1 MLGLQLKGI
10 RKCDIKTIAIG
21 LQKSACWS
29 RLSMTNSRRDVWS
42 AVIFFM
48 LVACTALSLS
58 FTVSLMF
65 YKIGLPADIG
75 SYVRLNLFVS
85 CCVALPTAIIA
96 SLHDFHMRAYQH
108 RLEEMAW
115 TDALT
120 GLLNRRFFIHAAE
133 EERSRMRRTKQ
144 SAAIVLIDLDHFKEV
159 NDLHGHP
166 GGDLVLKEIA
176 AIAHS
181 ELRGPFDRL
190 GRWGGE
196 EFVVLLSCVS
206 KEQAIIV
213 CERLRRRIEEATIAV
228 GDKQVSVTASF
239 GLCMMSPETPLNVAV
254 DCADGALYEVKRLGR
269 NQVLFRDVPEGES
282 PPIVTTLP
290 IRRRF
295 GARAQHEKIVKLRAT
310 DNVSI
315 LERKVASN

>member
-1 MLGLQLKGI
+1 M
-10 RKCDIKTIAIG
+10 
-21 LQKSACWS
+21 SF
-29 RLSMTNSRRDVWS
+29 SRRDLWS
-42 AVIFFM
+42 AISFFM

-58 FTVSLMF
+58 FTVSLIF
-65 YKIGLPADIG
+65 YSLGLPANIDAYI
-75 SYVRLNLFVS
+75 RLNLFVS
-85 CCVALPTAIIA
+85 GCVAIPTAIIA

-133 EERSRMRRTKQ
+133 EERLRMRRTNQ
-144 SAAIVLIDLDHFKEV
+144 SAALVLLDLDHFKEV
-159 NDLHGHP
+159 NDLHGHA
-166 GGDLVLKEIA
+166 GGDIVLKEVA

-206 KEQAIIV
+206 REHALLV
-213 CERLRRRIEEATIAV
+213 CERLRRRLEETTV
-228 GDKQVSVTASF
+228 MLGDKEVSVTASF
-239 GLCMMSPETPLNVAV
+239 GMCMMSPDTPLSAAIE
-254 DCADGALYEVKRLGR
+254 CADGALYEVKRLGR
-269 NQVLFRDVPEGES
+269 NKVLCHEVPEGEAA
-282 PPIVTTLP
+282 PIVTALP

-295 GARAQHEKIVKLRAT
+295 GLRSHEESKLPPPANDRAEDAVRQARAR
-310 DNVSI
+310 
-315 LERKVASN
+315 

>member
-1 MLGLQLKGI
+1 M
-10 RKCDIKTIAIG
+10 TI
-21 LQKSACWS
+21 
-29 RLSMTNSRRDVWS
+29 SRRDIWS
-42 AVIFFM
+42 AVNFFM

-58 FTVSLMF
+58 FTVSLLF
-65 YKIGLPADIG
+65 YKMGLPTDIS

-85 CCVALPTAIIA
+85 GCVAVPTAIIA
-96 SLHDFHMRAYQH
+96 SLHDFHMRAYQR

-144 SAAIVLIDLDHFKEV
+144 NAAVVLIDLDHFKEV
-159 NDLHGHP
+159 NDLYGHS

-196 EFVVLLSCVS
+196 EFVVLLSGVS
-206 KEQAIIV
+206 KEHAMIV
-213 CERLRRRIEEATIAV
+213 CERLRSRIEEATVLV
-228 GDKQVSVTASF
+228 GDKEVSVTASF
-239 GLCMMSPETPLNVAV
+239 GLCMMSPETPLNAAI

-269 NQVLFRDVPEGES
+269 NKVLFRDVPEGEAA
-282 PPIVTTLP
+282 PIVTTLP

-295 GARAQHEKIVKLRAT
+295 GSRVPQNATLHPPANDGAGEPARKA
-310 DNVSI
+310 
-315 LERKVASN
+315 ASN

>member
-1 MLGLQLKGI
+1 M
-10 RKCDIKTIAIG
+10 TI
-21 LQKSACWS
+21 
-29 RLSMTNSRRDVWS
+29 SRRDVWS
-42 AVIFFM
+42 AVNFFM

-58 FTVSLMF
+58 FTVSLLF
-65 YKIGLPADIG
+65 YKMGLPADIG
-75 SYVRLNLFVS
+75 AYIRLNLFVS
-85 CCVALPTAIIA
+85 GCVALPTAVIA

-144 SAAIVLIDLDHFKEV
+144 SAAVVLIDLDHFKEV
-159 NDLHGHP
+159 NDLYGHS

-196 EFVVLLSCVS
+196 EFVVLLSGVS
-206 KEQAIIV
+206 QEHAMIV
-213 CERLRRRIEEATIAV
+213 CERLRRRIEEAEVVV
-228 GDKQVSVTASF
+228 GDRTVSVTASF
-239 GLCMMSPETPLNVAV
+239 GFCMMSPETPLNAAI

-269 NQVLFRDVPEGES
+269 NKVLYRDIPEGEAA
-282 PPIVTTLP
+282 PIVTTLP

-295 GARAQHEKIVKLRAT
+295 GTRIQEGTVLKLRAE
-310 DNVSI
+310 DRADEP
-315 LERKVASN
+315 ERQAASN

>member
-1 MLGLQLKGI
+1 M
-10 RKCDIKTIAIG
+10 TI
-21 LQKSACWS
+21 
-29 RLSMTNSRRDVWS
+29 SRRDIWS
-42 AVIFFM
+42 AVNFFM

-58 FTVSLMF
+58 FTVSLLF
-65 YKIGLPADIG
+65 YKMGLPTDIS

-85 CCVALPTAIIA
+85 GCVALPTAIIA
-96 SLHDFHMRAYQH
+96 SLHDFHMRAYQR

-159 NDLHGHP
+159 NDLYGHS

-206 KEQAIIV
+206 KEHAMIV
-213 CERLRRRIEEATIAV
+213 CERLRRRIEAATIFV
-228 GDKQVSVTASF
+228 GDKEVSVTASF
-239 GLCMMSPETPLNVAV
+239 GLCMMSPETPLNAAI

-269 NQVLFRDVPEGES
+269 NKVLFRDVPEGEAA
-282 PPIVTTLP
+282 PIVTSLP

-295 GARAQHEKIVKLRAT
+295 GQRIPQNAVVQPPANDGAGEPV
-310 DNVSI
+310 
-315 LERKVASN
+315 RKAASS